1 METPPHKPAPP
12 TGLREGLARAL
23 EAGGPECRP
32 PGPLPAERV
41 GRAVE
46 APPGR
51 TPAVGARRASAAG
64 SEEPEPA
71 THVGRRRDAPR
82 PVLRASEGRRWRE
95 AVDNLPVRVL
105 IDAPPGGE
113 SGPGKGAPGQWGH
126 EKGQGPTGQH
136 SGGKS
141 QGIQDISGERR
152 CGQRPARTPLQKQ
165 PSKPP
170 GPIGEKAVDPGVG
183 KV

>member
-46 APPGR
+46 APPRR

-64 SEEPEPA
+64 SEETEAA
-71 THVGRRRDAPR
+71 TDVDRRRDAPR
-82 PVLRASEGRRWRE
+82 ASEGGEQWTTCQSE
-95 AVDNLPVRVL
+95 CESPSL
-105 IDAPPGGE
+105 PPGRAGQGKE
-113 SGPGKGAPGQWGH
+113 EGTQGRRYQGTWRKGQHPEAGQKGPSGQWGH
-126 EKGQGPTGQH
+126 EKSPEPMEQL
-136 SGGKS
+136 SGGN
-141 QGIQDISGERR
+141 
-152 CGQRPARTPLQKQ
+152 C
-165 PSKPP
+165 
-170 GPIGEKAVDPGVG
+170 
-183 KV
+183 

>member
-46 APPGR
+46 APPGQ

-64 SEEPEPA
+64 SEEPETA
-71 THVGRRRDAPR
+71 THVGRRRDTPR
-82 PVLRASEGRRWRE
+82 PVLRASDGQRWRG
-95 AVDNLPVRVL
+95 AVDNLPERAR
-105 IDAPPGGE
+105 IADASPGE
-113 SGPGKGAPGQWGH
+113 SGPGEGAPGQCGH
-126 EKGQGPTGQH
+126 EKSQGPTEQH

-141 QGIQDISGERR
+141 QGLQDRTGERS